1 MLVSQILKEKDIE
14 GVLTVAPG
22 TSVSEAAQI
31 LSERRIGALIIA
43 EDGASP
49 LGIITERDIVRELGK
64 RGGGCLGDAVDDLMT
79 REIISCG
86 PGDRALRVLQLMTE
100 GRFRHMPVMD
110 GDKLIGMVSI
120 GDVVKGRLQEL
131 AAQNES
137 LKAMIMGY

>member
-79 REIISCG
+79 REIISCV